1 MAPRKWAPYPSLSP
15 VGSARSPTKERG
27 ELTQEKSSPAPEENS
42 RGPALWGWYTYLSL
56 AIGAVILVGLAALL
70 DPKEI
75 WREVIA
81 ANKTLLLLGALAHYA
96 TYPVRG
102 LRWRRSLIHFP
113 VQGGPG
119 KFGLI
124 VFFYTFVDN
133 LVPAKLADLYGA
145 HLARINCGVRRSAAL
160 GSIVF
165 LRTADAWTVLLL
177 AFVASWVLFSA
188 TMAASVVWTLVVGG
202 IIAVATTS
210 VMLVFIFLKKSSL
223 TWLPAKAR
231 EMVHAF
237 HTGMWPNTSEIAP
250 IAMLTLLVWALE
262 TLWIFLLV
270 LAFGVIPSFE
280 EALFLTMVPILASAF
295 PLTPSGVGLVELTLF
310 TCLRLVGVASPVAA
324 SVTVVNRL
332 IDYWLHIVLGVLIWA
347 IRHVIGLRTWNEVLL
362 ESVEPPEAV
371 LREEAVRGG

>member
-1 MAPRKWAPYPSLSP
+1 MAPRE
-15 VGSARSPTKERG
+15 SARRTV
-27 ELTQEKSSPAPEENS
+27 
-42 RGPALWGWYTYLSL
+42 LWGWYTYVSL
-56 AIGAVILVGLAALL
+56 AIAGVILVGLAALL

-75 WREVIA
+75 WREVVA
-81 ANKTLLLLGALAHYA
+81 ANKKFLLLGALAHYA

-113 VQGGPG
+113 VQAGPG

-133 LVPAKLADLYGA
+133 LVPAKLADLYAA

-160 GSIVF
+160 GSIIF

-177 AFVASWVLFSA
+177 AFVASWVLFAA
-188 TMAASVVWTLVVGG
+188 TMAPPVFWTLVAGG

-210 VMLVFIFLKKSSL
+210 VMLVFIFLKNLPL

-237 HTGMWPNTSEIAP
+237 HTGMWPNTSEITP
-250 IAMLTLLVWALE
+250 IAILTL
-262 TLWIFLLV
+262 
-270 LAFGVIPSFE
+270 LAFGVTPSLA
-280 EALFLTMVPILASAF
+280 EAVFLTMVPILASTF
-295 PLTPSGVGLVELTLF
+295 PLTPSGAGLVELTLF
-310 TCLRLVGVASPVAA
+310 SCLRLVGVASPVAA

-332 IDYWLHIVLGVLIWA
+332 IDYWLHIITGVLTWA
-347 IRHVIGLRTWNEVLL
+347 IRRVIGLRTWSEGPF
-362 ESVEPPEAV
+362 ETVELTETV
-371 LREEAVRGG
+371 CREEVVLGG

>member
-1 MAPRKWAPYPSLSP
+1 M
-15 VGSARSPTKERG
+15 
-27 ELTQEKSSPAPEENS
+27 TQDEKSLTPEEIS
-42 RGPALWGWYTYLSL
+42 QGPALWGWYTYMSL
-56 AIGAVILVGLAALL
+56 GIAGVILIGLTTYL

-81 ANKTLLLLGALAHYA
+81 ANKKFLLLGALDHYA

-113 VQGGPG
+113 VTGGPG

-124 VFFYTFVDN
+124 VFFYNFVDN
-133 LVPAKLADLYGA
+133 LVPAKLGDLYAA
-145 HLARINCGVRRSAAL
+145 HLARINFGIRRSAAL

-177 AFVASWVLFSA
+177 ALVASWLLFSD
-188 TMAASVVWTLVVGG
+188 TMASSVVWTLVAGG

-210 VMLVFIFLKKSSL
+210 VILVFIFLKKSPL
-223 TWLPAKAR
+223 TWLPDKAR

-250 IAMLTLLVWALE
+250 IALLTLVVWALE

-270 LAFGVIPSFE
+270 LAFGVTLGFP
-280 EALFLTMVPILASAF
+280 EAIFLTMVPVLASAF
-295 PLTPSGVGLVELTLF
+295 PLTPSGAGLVELTLF
-310 TCLRLVGVASPVAA
+310 SCLRLVGVSSPLAV
-324 SVTVVNRL
+324 SLTVVNRL
-332 IDYWLHIVLGVLIWA
+332 IDYWFHIIVGVLTWA
-347 IRHVIGLRTWNEVLL
+347 IRHAIGLRTWNEIPL
-362 ESVEPPEAV
+362 ESVESPDTM
-371 LREEAVRGG
+371 LREETVRGG

>member
-1 MAPRKWAPYPSLSP
+1 MAPKKWAPYPSLSP
-15 VGSARSPTKERG
+15 VGSAGSPTKELG

-81 ANKTLLLLGALAHYA
+81 ANKKLLLLGALAHYA

-102 LRWRRSLIHFP
+102 LRWRRGLIHFP

-133 LVPAKLADLYGA
+133 LVPGKFADLYGA

-165 LRTADAWTVLLL
+165 LRTADAWTILLL
-177 AFVASWVLFSA
+177 AFGASWVLFSA
-188 TMAASVVWTLVVGG
+188 TMAPSVVWTLAVGG
-202 IIAVATTS
+202 IIAIGTTS
-210 VMLVFIFLKKSSL
+210 VMLVFIFLRKSSL
-223 TWLPAKAR
+223 TWLPAKAQ

-237 HTGMWPNTSEIAP
+237 HTGMWPKTSEIIP

-262 TLWIFLLV
+262 TLWVFVLL
-270 LAFGVIPSFE
+270 LAFGVTPSFA
-280 EALFLTMVPILASAF
+280 EAVFLTMVPILASTF
-295 PLTPSGVGLVELTLF
+295 PLTPSGAGLVELIIF
-310 TCLRLVGVASPVAA
+310 SCLRVIVIASLVVVLI
-324 SVTVVNRL
+324 TVV
-332 IDYWLHIVLGVLIWA
+332 
-347 IRHVIGLRTWNEVLL
+347 
-362 ESVEPPEAV
+362 
-371 LREEAVRGG
+371 VRCCDFCFIIFDS

>member
-1 MAPRKWAPYPSLSP
+1 MN
-15 VGSARSPTKERG
+15 
-27 ELTQEKSSPAPEENS
+27 QEKTSLAPGENFP
-42 RGPALWGWYTYLSL
+42 GPALGGWYTYVSL
-56 AIGAVILVGLAALL
+56 AIAGVILVGFAALL

-81 ANKTLLLLGALAHYA
+81 ANKNLLLLGALAHYA

-165 LRTADAWTVLLL
+165 LRTADAWTILLL
-177 AFVASWVLFSA
+177 AFGVSWVLFSA

-270 LAFGVIPSFE
+270 LAFGVILGIAAGA
-280 EALFLTMVPILASAF
+280 ALIEFIRARRPARGVRVIVAPDAVPRRRAATLANDAF
-295 PLTPSGVGLVELTLF
+295 TD
-310 TCLRLVGVASPVAA
+310 SPVAVDA
-324 SVTVVNRL
+324 AQGACCRTTARPS
-332 IDYWLHIVLGVLIWA
+332 
-347 IRHVIGLRTWNEVLL
+347 RHLEHLFSAQRPGLWPSRP
-362 ESVEPPEAV
+362 S
-371 LREEAVRGG
+371 G

>member
-1 MAPRKWAPYPSLSP
+1 MTLNNNSL
-15 VGSARSPTKERG
+15 
-27 ELTQEKSSPAPEENS
+27 APEEIS
-42 RGPALWGWYTYLSL
+42 RGPVLWGWYTYMSL
-56 AIGAVILVGLAALL
+56 AVAGVILVGLAALL

-81 ANKTLLLLGALAHYA
+81 ANKKFLFLGALAHYA

-102 LRWRRSLIHFP
+102 LRWRKSLMHFP
-113 VQGGPG
+113 VTGGPG

-124 VFFYTFVDN
+124 VFFYNFVDN
-133 LVPAKLADLYGA
+133 LVPAKLADLYAA
-145 HLARINCGVRRSAAL
+145 HLARINFGVRRSAAL

-165 LRTADAWTVLLL
+165 LRTADAWTVLLM

-188 TMAASVVWTLVVGG
+188 TMAPSVVWILVAGG

-210 VMLVFIFLKKSSL
+210 VILVFIFLKKSPL
-223 TWLPAKAR
+223 AWLPEKAR

-250 IAMLTLLVWALE
+250 IALLTLVIWALE

-270 LAFGVIPSFE
+270 LAFGVTLSFP
-280 EALFLTMVPILASAF
+280 EAVFLTMVPVLASAF
-295 PLTPSGVGLVELTLF
+295 PLTPSGVGVVELTLF
-310 TCLRLVGVASPVAA
+310 SCLRLVGVSSPLAA
-324 SVTVVNRL
+324 SLTVVNRL
-332 IDYWLHIVLGVLIWA
+332 IDYWFHIIVGVLTWA
-347 IRHVIGLRTWNEVLL
+347 IRHVIGLRTWNEVPL
-362 ESVEPPEAV
+362 ESVESPDTM

>member
-1 MAPRKWAPYPSLSP
+1 LAYEK
-15 VGSARSPTKERG
+15 
-27 ELTQEKSSPAPEENS
+27 KSSDSGENS
-42 RGPALWGWYTYLSL
+42 RLPALWGWHTYLSV
-56 AIGAVILVGLAALL
+56 AIAGVILVGLAALL

-75 WREVIA
+75 WRDVIA
-81 ANKTLLLLGALAHYA
+81 ANKKLLLLGAMAHYA

-133 LVPAKLADLYGA
+133 LVPAKLADLYAA
-145 HLARINCGVRRSAAL
+145 HLARINFGIRRSAAL

-165 LRTADAWTVLLL
+165 LRTTDAWMVLLL
-177 AFVASWVLFSA
+177 AGVASWILFSA
-188 TMAASVVWTLVVGG
+188 TMAPSVVWILVVGG

-210 VMLVFIFLKKSSL
+210 VMLVFIFLKKSPL

-237 HTGMWPNTSEIAP
+237 HTGMRPNTTEFAP
-250 IAMLTLLVWALE
+250 LAMLTLLVWALE
-262 TLWIFLLV
+262 ISWVFLLL
-270 LAFGVIPSFE
+270 LAFGVTPSFA
-280 EALFLTMVPILASAF
+280 EAVFLTMIPILASTF
-295 PLTPSGVGLVELTLF
+295 PLTPSGAGLVELTLF
-310 TCLRLVGVASPVAA
+310 TCLRLVGVASPVAV

-332 IDYWLHIVLGVLIWA
+332 IDYWFHIIAGVLTWA
-347 IRHVIGLRTWNEVLL
+347 IRHVIGLRTWNEVPL
-362 ESVEPPEAV
+362 ESVESPEAM
-371 LREEAVRGG
+371 LREEAVRGA

>member
-1 MAPRKWAPYPSLSP
+1 MGAVSIALPGRLSGQPY
-15 VGSARSPTKERG
+15 KELG

-42 RGPALWGWYTYLSL
+42 RGPTLWGWYTYLSV
-56 AIGAVILVGLAALL
+56 AIAGVILVGLAALV

-81 ANKTLLLLGALAHYA
+81 ANKKLLLLGALAHYA

-210 VMLVFIFLKKSSL
+210 VMLVFVFLKKSSL

-237 HTGMWPNTSEIAP
+237 HTGMWPNRSEIAP

-262 TLWIFLLV
+262 TLWVFLLV
-270 LAFGVIPSFE
+270 LAFGVTPSFAE
-280 EALFLTMVPILASAF
+280 TVFLTMVPILASAF
-295 PLTPSGVGLVELTLF
+295 PLTPSGAGLVELTLF

-332 IDYWLHIVLGVLIWA
+332 IDYWFHIIVGVLTWA
-347 IRHVIGLRTWNEVLL
+347 IRHVIGLRTWNEVPL